1 MKNFKQACF
10 GAATMAV
17 MATGASLIA
26 DSAQALS
33 LNGGFV
39 MNGTTKVAGAGT
51 NSPTLDFSNFA
62 LGNKTGDFAG
72 LTGTPV
78 IASLALTDPGIVN
91 DATTNQG
98 TYSNLPVPN
107 FISGLDLGGALTF
120 DLDPSVIS
128 LFGFITDAN
137 NFAIAGPITGVF
149 KQGGSVIGKGFL
161 GVNNNNGISSISLTA
176 TSVPTPALLPGLVGM
191 GIATFRRQRKQTA
204 APA

>member
-17 MATGASLIA
+17 MATGTALIA

-39 MNGTTKVAGAGT
+39 MNGTTTVTGAGT
-51 NSPTLDFSNFA
+51 TAPTLTFTNFA
-62 LGNKTGDFAG
+62 LGNKTGDFTG
-72 LTGTPV
+72 LSGTPV
-78 IASLALTDPGIVN
+78 IASLALTDPTPVN
-91 DATTNQG
+91 DSTMNQG
-98 TYSNLPVPN
+98 TYSNLAVPN
-107 FISGLDLGGALTF
+107 FITGLNLGGALTF
-120 DLDPSVIS
+120 DLDPSTIS
-128 LFGFITDAN
+128 LFGFITDPT
-137 NFAIAGPITGVF
+137 NFAIAGPITGIF

-204 APA
+204 AQA